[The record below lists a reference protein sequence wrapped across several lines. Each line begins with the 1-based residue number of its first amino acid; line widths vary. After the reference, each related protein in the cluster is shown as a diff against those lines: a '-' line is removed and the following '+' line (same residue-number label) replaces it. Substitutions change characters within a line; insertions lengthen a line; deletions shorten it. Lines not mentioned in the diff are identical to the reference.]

1 VKMSPQMGVNY
12 SEKMSP
18 YRALKS
24 VVMSLGK
31 SRINKRAKSA
41 RP

>member
-1 VKMSPQMGVNY
+1 MSPQKGVNY

-18 YRALKS
+18 YRAKKI
-24 VVMSLGK
+24 VVMSLGM
-31 SRINKRAKSA
+31 SRVNKRAKNA